1 MNLSV
6 GNDLEISFV
15 GPIVRKRP
23 EELPPAKKLKEKY
36 EFDRDK
42 KLIYAAISGPGKSRE
57 KINELLEDSLKDI
70 GANVLIVRGKPGSEY
85 IKKSGNVTIRDWV
98 ENRLELLKA
107 CDVVISRSGHGTI
120 SETVVYGKPS
130 ILIPQ
135 PNQPEQEVNARGM
148 EKLGLGKVLR
158 QQDLN
163 PNILK
168 KTLDEVLE
176 DEEIQKKLIEMQRLS
191 KKYSGAERIADT
203 ILEFKG

>member
-1 MNLSV
+1 
-6 GNDLEISFV
+6 
-15 GPIVRKRP
+15 
-23 EELPPAKKLKEKY
+23 
-36 EFDRDK
+36 
-42 KLIYAAISGPGKSRE
+42 
-57 KINELLEDSLKDI
+57 
-70 GANVLIVRGKPGSEY
+70 
-85 IKKSGNVTIRDWV
+85 
-98 ENRLELLKA
+98 
-107 CDVVISRSGHGTI
+107 
-120 SETVVYGKPS
+120 
-130 ILIPQ
+130 
-135 PNQPEQEVNARGM
+135 M